1 MTHIDFWARV
11 RALVEYMNNPWFKGE
26 HAENAYYKRV
36 LLLWNKVSG
45 IENANYIPTP
55 EDVFE
60 LYDLEQHKPKDAC
73 PYARGPMAYR
83 NF

>member
-11 RALVEYMNNPWFKGE
+11 RALVKYMNNPWFKGE
-26 HAENAYYKRV
+26 HAENVYFNRV
-36 LLLWNKVSG
+36 HTLWNKVSG

-55 EDVFE
+55 EDIFE
-60 LYDLEQHKPKDAC
+60 LYDLEQHKPADPF
-73 PYARGPMAYR
+73 PYAHGPLYR